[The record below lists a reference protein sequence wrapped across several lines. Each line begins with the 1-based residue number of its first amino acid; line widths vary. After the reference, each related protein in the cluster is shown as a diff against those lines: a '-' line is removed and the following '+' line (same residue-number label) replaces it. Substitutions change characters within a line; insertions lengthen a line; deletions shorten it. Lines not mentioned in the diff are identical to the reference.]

1 MGCLV
6 WYMLLTVG
14 AVELGLGLWDPSG
27 MSGVVYVTNCSTVRV
42 WLWNPREG
50 FNKVYVTLS
59 MGRWTYSL
67 GPHLEVWLM
76 GAGIYCI
83 GV

>member
-27 MSGVVYVTNCSTVRV
+27 MSGVGYVTNSGGSRV
-42 WLWNPREG
+42 GTWA
-50 FNKVYVTLS
+50 
-59 MGRWTYSL
+59 L
-67 GPHLEVWLM
+67 GPKWDVWC
-76 GAGIYCI
+76 GICYFK
-83 GV
+83 